1 MSKGIALIG
10 VGETWW
16 INELT
21 KDIENGQPPRRIRWS
36 YRIREDME
44 SLMQKQINEMGHL
57 KIMFYQSKK
66 SGGDGTIKMI
76 AYVDEFD
83 HIDEGKSKSEF
94 WVDDYEYVDPPM
106 TLSKFWRLEDNRTVT
121 PPMMLNS
128 FAYVADVK
136 EISTKRMDVWEDLTL
151 KERFLEDTLAG
162 SLWLLGQGEFDL
174 VDKQM
179 RMGEAGIAD
188 VVVRKSDGTIVIV
201 ELKSG
206 KLKRSNVHQ
215 LKKYLDWA
223 NDKYD
228 RIEGIL
234 IGWDSSSSVENLIRK
249 FRKRGYTIRTL
260 IYDAKLRLRTLN

>member
-21 KDIENGQPPRRIRWS
+21 KDIENGQSPRRIRWS

-44 SLMQKQINEMGHL
+44 SLMKKQINETGHL
-57 KIMFYQSKK
+57 KILFYQSKK

-76 AYVDEFD
+76 AYADDFE
-83 HIDEGKSKSEF
+83 HINEGRSKSEF
-94 WVDDYEYVDPPM
+94 WVDDYEAVDPPM

-136 EISTKRMDVWEDLTL
+136 EIVTKRMDIWEVLTL
-151 KERFLEDTLAG
+151 RERFLEDTLAG
-162 SLWLLGQGEFDL
+162 SLWLLGNDEFDL
-174 VDKQM
+174 VDKQV

-188 VVVRKSDGTIVIV
+188 LIVRKKDGTTVIV
-201 ELKSG
+201 ELKSN
-206 KLKRSNVHQ
+206 KLKRSNVNQ
-215 LKKYLDWA
+215 LKRYIDWWA
-223 NDKYD
+223 HK
-228 RIEGIL
+228 REKVEGIL
-234 IGWDSSSSVENLIRK
+234 IGWDSSSSVESLIRK
-249 FRKRGYTIRTL
+249 LTKKGYSIRTL
-260 IYDAKLRLRTLN
+260 IYDAKLRLREP